1 MNKQGRIDES
11 GSFRIDGQIIAKTL
25 NALGYILL
33 QSYFLNDDEV
43 DFEAE
48 VLFLC
53 NLF

>member
-25 NALGYILL
+25 NVLGYIL

-48 VLFLC
+48 VLF
-53 NLF
+53 FV